1 MMIRKFAIALL
12 VAWLALNGLLAQES
26 AASENPS
33 FTELPVKGQI
43 NLVDLGADKCI
54 PCKMMAPILE
64 ELKEEYKGK
73 AAIVFVDV
81 WKNRE
86 AVGHFGIKAIP
97 TQIFYDSTGKEV
109 FRHMGFMGKENIVMI
124 FKGLGLELPADTK

>member
-1 MMIRKFAIALL
+1 MIRKFGIALL
-12 VAWLALNGLLAQES
+12 VAWLAVNGLLAWES
-26 AASENPS
+26 AASEDPD
-33 FTELPVKGQI
+33 FTALPVKGQI
-43 NLVDLGADKCI
+43 TLVDLGADKCI

-86 AVGHFGIKAIP
+86 AVSHFGIKAIP
-97 TQIFYDSTGKEV
+97 TQIFYDTAGKEIL
-109 FRHMGFMGKENIVMI
+109 RHMGFLDKENIVMI
-124 FKGLGLELPADTK
+124 FKKLGLEPHAKTE